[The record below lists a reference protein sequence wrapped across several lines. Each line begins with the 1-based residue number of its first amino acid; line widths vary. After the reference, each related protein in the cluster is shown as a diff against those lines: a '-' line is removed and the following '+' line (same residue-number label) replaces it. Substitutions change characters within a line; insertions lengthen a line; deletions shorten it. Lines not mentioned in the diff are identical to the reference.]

1 MLEFTPTELNA
12 FRIELFKGFTDSQF
26 DLAIAEC
33 QRRNLVP
40 GQHIH
45 FQLRNAKEWNP
56 DIRAQVDVK
65 KLTKVTT
72 IEAFR
77 LISERTGLYEGQ
89 GKPRWTYLDE
99 KGDPT
104 ITSTIPL
111 PDKERKGLPR
121 EPWTCVVPVYRKGF
135 REPVEVEARFDAY
148 AVTRKDRDGS
158 IVLTEMWA
166 RRGPEQLAKCSEAAA
181 RRITSPEEFGSTYLR
196 EELERDDAHE
206 VETVPVPVA
215 VVEPPKV
222 ASVPTVN
229 HTPAVPTDAPRPGEV
244 RISPKLAE
252 ALAEAKS
259 AAETT
264 LVEIL
269 VPKAVPEIL
278 TPAANPAARKQ
289 RVKKATETFLKD
301 NGRPLP
307 KHEQPVEPNIPIGA
321 TDADLPA
328 ELFEHDSPANPLA
341 LTESQLVQQATGI
354 DELSDNQR
362 GGPAPNTAAAVQIMD
377 DPPNKD
383 EGKAI
388 TEKVRSYYV
397 HGCKPDDLKNFSLKI
412 AGKEKPS
419 EIGKAV
425 WKNIFGQLDAAFT
438 KGGKTILLELI
449 KPKPAVAEEVF

>member
-1 MLEFTPTELNA
+1 MIEFTPTELKA
-12 FRIELFKGFTDSQF
+12 FREELFKGFTDSQF

-56 DIRAQVDVK
+56 DIRASVDVK

-77 LISERTGLYEGQ
+77 LISERTGQYEGQ

-99 KGDPT
+99 NGDPT

-121 EPWTCVVPVYRKGF
+121 EPWTCAVPVYRKGF

-148 AVTRKDRDGS
+148 AVTRKDRDGTT
-158 IVLTEMWA
+158 VLTEMWA

-196 EELERDDAHE
+196 EELEREDAHE
-206 VETVPVPVA
+206 AVAPSPTA
-215 VVEPPKV
+215 VVEPPAV
-222 ASVPTVN
+222 AEVPTVN
-229 HTPAVPTDAPRPGEV
+229 HTPAVPTDAPRPGEA
-244 RISPKLAE
+244 P
-252 ALAEAKS
+252 KS

-278 TPAANPAARKQ
+278 TPTASPAVRRQ
-289 RVKKATETFLKD
+289 RVKKATEKFMAD
-301 NGRPLP
+301 SGRPLP

-328 ELFEHDSPANPLA
+328 ELFEHDSPSPEPPVSAVAESAPS
-341 LTESQLVQQATGI
+341 TETV
-354 DELSDNQR
+354 
-362 GGPAPNTAAAVQIMD
+362 APPVQIMD

-419 EIGKAV
+419 EIGKAA

-449 KPKPAVAEEVF
+449 KPKPATAEDNF